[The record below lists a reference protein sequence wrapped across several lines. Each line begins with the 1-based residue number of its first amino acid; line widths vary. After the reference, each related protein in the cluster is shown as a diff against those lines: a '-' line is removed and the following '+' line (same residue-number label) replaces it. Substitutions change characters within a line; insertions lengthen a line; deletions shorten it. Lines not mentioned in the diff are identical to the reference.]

1 MKAQFC
7 LFFLLLFKSLLFSQE
22 VDFKMHQQFY
32 VNGDAVIVG
41 NNILSKHSTK
51 PFNDLNVLNDQIKMK
66 YVDVDA
72 DANTFSSS
80 QASLTIPNNQAKI
93 VSATLYWAGI
103 YPYDNGTKRQAEN
116 PKTILK
122 GTKRQGRFKTVKL
135 KTPEGTYQNITGEI
149 LFDGYKNNKLKET
162 SPYVCFADVTENLKN
177 AKKINGQYTV
187 ANVKAAE
194 GYVAGGGA
202 GGWFLFIVYE
212 TDASNPVYITT
223 YNGFSSLRNKLIDID
238 FSDFK
243 TNEEGDIKASMM
255 VAALEGDN
263 KLGKD
268 KCAILNGNT
277 NNFTILE
284 SSFRR
289 KQNFFNS
296 SITLNDN
303 LVTNRNPNSKNTLGF
318 DLAEMNIPK
327 QVLANNQTRTTL
339 RYSTQSDMFHLF
351 FTAFKTEV
359 SKSFYEE
366 VRLKELKTN
375 PITDI
380 ELTPGEILTNPEEV
394 VIEDSEPEE
403 TITVVEVVDTDKP
416 IIEKVQPKKT
426 EIVVKDLITEGDI
439 LESGSTKSIEEIRA
453 EVIESTRR
461 GVSDLEDGYYVVT
474 NIFANSNYAK
484 KWEQFLTR
492 NGHTPRAFTDPN
504 NQLYYVY
511 IYFDKDIDDVFRAYK
526 RLRKINYLK
535 DSWVLK
541 AGESGSMIP
550 SEDVNSL
557 ASSNDEFN
565 TSSKMHALQ
574 TPSLNALSSF
584 RQGYYIVTKVA
595 ANRKDAE
602 SWKLFLES
610 KEYTPKIFINPDNS
624 RYYVCVFY
632 RNESAKQANISE
644 FYKSYKKLITLDS
657 FKWSWISKVNMDKTE
672 LVFN

>member
-22 VDFKMHQQFY
+22 VDFKLHQQFY
-32 VNGDAVIVG
+32 VNGDAVIIG

-51 PFNDLNVLNDQIKMK
+51 PFNDMNVLNDQIKMK
-66 YVDVDA
+66 YVDIDA

-80 QASLTIPNNQAKI
+80 QASLSIPDNQAKI

-103 YPYDNGTKRQAEN
+103 YPYDYGTKRQAESPQKN
-116 PKTILK
+116 KKEL
-122 GTKRQGRFKTVKL
+122 KRQGNFNTVML
-135 KTPEGTYQNITGEI
+135 KTPQGSYQNITGEV
-149 LFDGYKNNKLKET
+149 LFDGFHSKKLKQT
-162 SPYVCFADVTENLKN
+162 SPYVCFADVTETLKQSKN
-177 AKKINGQYTV
+177 INGQYTI

-202 GGWFLFIVYE
+202 GGWFLYIVYE
-212 TDASNPVYITT
+212 TEASNPVYITS

-296 SITLNDN
+296 SITLNDK
-303 LVTNRNPNSKNTLGF
+303 LVSSRNPNSKNTLGF

-327 QVLANNQTRTTL
+327 QVLANNQTHTTL

-366 VRLKELKTN
+366 VRLNKLEIN
-375 PITDI
+375 PITNI
-380 ELTPGEILTNPEEV
+380 ELEPEEILTKPEDV
-394 VIEDSEPEE
+394 VVSIKSEPEDAITPVEIAE
-403 TITVVEVVDTDKP
+403 TAPP
-416 IIEKVQPKKT
+416 IIVKKQAPKT
-426 EIVVKDLITEGDI
+426 ELIAKDLITEGDV
-439 LESGSTKSIEEIRA
+439 LEPKATKSLAEIRA
-453 EVIESTRR
+453 EVLESTRR
-461 GVSDLEDGYYVVT
+461 GIPDLEDGYYVVS
-474 NIFANSNYAK
+474 NIFANSNYAR
-484 KWEQFLTR
+484 KWEQFLTQK
-492 NGHTPRAFTDPN
+492 GHAPRSFTDPN

-511 IYFDKDIDDVFRAYK
+511 IYFDKDIDDVFSEYK
-526 RLRKINYLK
+526 RLRKINYLN
-535 DSWVLK
+535 DVWILK
-541 AGESGSMIP
+541 AGESGEMI
-550 SEDVNSL
+550 STEDENSL
-557 ASSNDEFN
+557 VSGDLD
-565 TSSKMHALQ
+565 TGMKMFDLS
-574 TPSLNALSSF
+574 TPSLNSLSSF
-584 RQGYYIVTKVA
+584 KKGYYIVTKVA

-602 SWKLFLES
+602 SWQQFLKS
-610 KEYTPKIFINPDNS
+610 KEYTAKIFINPENK

-632 RNESAKQANISE
+632 RNESAIQSNISE
-644 FYKSYKKLITLDS
+644 FYESYKTLVSQES
-657 FKWSWISKVNMDKTE
+657 FKWSWISKVNMDKTN
-672 LVFN
+672 LVYN

>member
-7 LFFLLLFKSLLFSQE
+7 LFFLLLFSSSLFSQE
-22 VDFKMHQQFY
+22 VDFKLHQQFY
-32 VNGDAVIVG
+32 VKGDAVIVG

-66 YVDVDA
+66 YVDVDK
-72 DANTFSSS
+72 DSNTFSSS
-80 QASLTIPNNQAKI
+80 QASLIIPDNQAKI

-103 YPYDNGTKRQAEN
+103 YPYEYGTKRQAEN
-116 PKTILK
+116 PQKKYKNT
-122 GTKRQGRFKTVKL
+122 TRPTNFNTVKL
-135 KTPEGTYQNITGEI
+135 KTPLGNYHDITGEV
-149 LFDGYKNNKLKET
+149 LYDGFQNEKLSST
-162 SPYVCFADVTENLKN
+162 SPYVCYADVTETLKN
-177 AKKINGQYTV
+177 ASNINGEYTV

-212 TDASNPVYITT
+212 TDFSNPVYITT

-277 NNFTILE
+277 NKFTILE

-318 DLAEMNIPK
+318 DLAEMEIPK
-327 QVLANNQTRTTL
+327 QVLANNQTHTTL

-359 SKSFYEE
+359 SNSFYDE
-366 VRLKELKTN
+366 VRLSELETN
-375 PITDI
+375 PITNI
-380 ELTPGEILTNPEEV
+380 ELTPDEIVTDPLVNRQAEEQKAEEV
-394 VIEDSEPEE
+394 VEL
-403 TITVVEVVDTDKP
+403 VEVVDIAKPLVEEKKNPITKLNTD
-416 IIEKVQPKKT
+416 
-426 EIVVKDLITEGDI
+426 DLITEGEI
-439 LESGSTKSIEEIRA
+439 IKNNVYKSTEEIRA
-453 EVIESTRR
+453 EVLASTRR
-461 GVSDLEDGYYVVT
+461 GVPGLDDGYYIIT

-484 KWEQFLTR
+484 KWELFLTR
-492 NGHTPRAFTDPN
+492 MGHTTQGFTDPN

-511 IYFDKDIDDVFRAYK
+511 VFYDKDIDVSFREYE
-526 RLRKINYLK
+526 RLRKINYLS
-535 DSWVLK
+535 DVWVLK
-541 AGESGSMIP
+541 AGENGVIGSE
-550 SEDVNSL
+550 EDTNSL
-557 ASSNDEFN
+557 VSNELD
-565 TSSKMHALQ
+565 TSSKMYSLS
-574 TPSLNALSSF
+574 TPSLSSLSSF
-584 RQGYYIVTKVA
+584 KKGYYIVTRVTD
-595 ANRKDAE
+595 NSKDAE
-602 SWKLFLES
+602 SWKQFLTT
-610 KEYTPKIFINPDNS
+610 KEYTPKVFINPDNS
-624 RYYVCVFY
+624 RYYICVFY
-632 RNESAKQANISE
+632 KNESAKQANISE
-644 FYKSYKKLITLDS
+644 FYESYKKLVLQDD
-657 FKWSWISKVNMDKTE
+657 FKWSWISKVNMDKSE
-672 LVFN
+672 LVYN